1 MPSSVAMA
9 RSKADTDDGQH
20 HYIHD
25 GSIYIFKLCNPW
37 RSTSSPRRKHIC
49 ILPYQRI
56 YFSLEL
62 KIVAAQC
69 FIFRLPSRRS

>member
-25 GSIYIFKLCNPW
+25 GSIYIFKL
-37 RSTSSPRRKHIC
+37 KLQV
-49 ILPYQRI
+49 LP
-56 YFSLEL
+56 
-62 KIVAAQC
+62 C
-69 FIFRLPSRRS
+69 RRSPIPHPNASALSMHDLQTSL